1 MEKQFRTIIE
11 ELSSYTPSSNGKELF
26 IESRAQQV
34 VASARHLISL
44 LENSFP
50 DEVSEDLTRRLL
62 LAIKNNDIE
71 KFSRKMRQLR
81 EKKK

>member
-11 ELSSYTPSSNGKELF
+11 ALGTMVPTNNKELF

-34 VASARHLISL
+34 IASARHLIQL

-50 DEVSEDLTRRLL
+50 DEVSDDLTKRLL
-62 LAIKNNDIE
+62 LAIKNDDSE
-71 KFSRKMRQLR
+71 KFCRKMRQLR
-81 EKKK
+81 EGK

>member
-11 ELSSYTPSSNGKELF
+11 ALGTIVPTNNKELF

-34 VASARHLISL
+34 IASARHLIQL

-50 DEVSEDLTRRLL
+50 DEVSDDLTKRLL
-62 LAIKNNDIE
+62 LAIKNDDSE
-71 KFSRKMRQLR
+71 KFCRKMRQLR
-81 EKKK
+81 EGK